1 MIELHLYTFDF
12 SVKTSFNANALIHVV
27 FFFNVNAYIHVFLK
41 LSFFVYPRIRRIYKC
56 CL

>member
-27 FFFNVNAYIHVFLK
+27 FFLMLMHIFT
-41 LSFFVYPRIRRIYKC
+41 FF
-56 CL
+56 